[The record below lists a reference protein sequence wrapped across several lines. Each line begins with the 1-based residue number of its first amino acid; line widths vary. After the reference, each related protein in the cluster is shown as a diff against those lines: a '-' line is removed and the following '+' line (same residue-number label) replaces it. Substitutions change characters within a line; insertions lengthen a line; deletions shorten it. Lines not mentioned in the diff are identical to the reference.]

1 MRLEIDPRALAEA
14 AEAQDRYASIQ
25 AEVADDFAQAVQVA
39 MLRIQRDP
47 LLYQALSRRTRRC
60 VLRGFPYTL
69 VYEVHRDFVRVVAVM
84 HQSRRPGYWR
94 VR

>member
-14 AEAQDRYASIQ
+14 AEAQSHYATRHS
-25 AEVADDFAQAVQVA
+25 EVADDFAQAVQVA
-39 MLRIQRDP
+39 LLRIQRDP
-47 LLYQALSRRTRRC
+47 LLYQALTRRSRRC

-94 VR
+94 GR